1 MRLRRA
7 TVFRV
12 LARSLFIQAGFNPE
26 SLQALGL
33 VYALRPA
40 LDELYPDAQR
50 RGEVVSQYLSTFNTH
65 PYVSAAIVG
74 GLLFHEERM
83 TSGEEAPDR
92 ADTFKRTL
100 MGPLAALGDGFFWR
114 ALLPACG
121 ALACALAPWLGAAAA
136 VVFLVAYNAVHLIA
150 RGWLF
155 WLGYTRGDGLVQ
167 ALSGLEVPRWSG
179 RLKVVALVAAAVCV
193 GGVVARAPGGD
204 RAGVGLAFL
213 TLVAGLL
220 ARARVSRYA
229 LLYGAAAAAL
239 AVGSLA

>member
-7 TVFRV
+7 TVLRV
-12 LARSLFIQAGFNPE
+12 FARSLFIQAGFNPE

-40 LDELYPDAQR
+40 LDELYAEPQR
-50 RGEVVSQYLSTFNTH
+50 RGDVVSQYLSTFNTH

-83 TSGEEAPDR
+83 ASGEEAPGR
-92 ADTFKRTL
+92 ADTFKRSL

-121 ALACALAPWLGAAAA
+121 ALACALTPWLGGAAAI
-136 VVFLVAYNAVHLIA
+136 VFLVTYNAVHLLA

-155 WLGYTRGDGLVQ
+155 WLGYTRGDGLVE
-167 ALSGLEVPRWSG
+167 ALSVLDVPRWSA
-179 RLKVVALVAAAVCV
+179 RLKVLALVAAAVSV
-193 GGVVARAPGGD
+193 GGVVARAPGD
-204 RAGVGLAFL
+204 WPTSAGLAVL
-213 TLVAGLL
+213 ALVAALL
-220 ARARVSRYA
+220 ARAKVSRYV

-239 AVGSLA
+239 LVGALT